1 MSRFIAAITAVLL
14 CSLPALALADSFQVG
29 NITNR
34 SLHFSLRC
42 NDGSDGW
49 HSFTLGSLAHR
60 NYASGRWGY
69 NCGAERY
76 QLRIET
82 TADDGSHQ
90 YTTIPVAP
98 GHAYALVYSPAH
110 SGFVAY
116 DTRWMVAMRN
126 DARNTVHVTYRCVD
140 GGDAH
145 GIAGVAVGKIG
156 WFYSEGC
163 SRYHVLTKA
172 KNNDGT
178 VTSWSRDIDA
188 NDVYRI
194 RWNSDRQAYVL
205 EKI

>member
-49 HSFTLGSLAHR
+49 HVFTLGSLAHR
-60 NYASGRWGY
+60 NYASGNWNYRCD
-69 NCGAERY
+69 NERY
-76 QLRIET
+76 QLRVET
-82 TADDGSHQ
+82 TANDGSHQ
-90 YTTIPVAP
+90 YTTIVVRP
-98 GHAYALVYSPAH
+98 GGSYALVYSPEH

-126 DARNTVHVTYRCVD
+126 EARFNVHVSYRCVD
-140 GGDAH
+140 GGNAH
-145 GIAGVAVGKIG
+145 GVAGVTSGKIG

-172 KNNDGT
+172 KSSDGT

-188 NDVYRI
+188 NNVYRI
-194 RWNSDRQAYVL
+194 LWSSNRQAYVL
-205 EKI
+205 EQI